1 MCKLKFNTFGSK
13 LLTMKKTILFFTSIL
28 TFGLNAQTNPSQ
40 DFENWFTHPN
50 YPAQEP
56 VGWIS
61 TNVLTNSFASAS
73 NPTSITQSTVSC
85 NGPSSMRVETK
96 KFTLGLLT
104 GFLPDTCGFAFTGG
118 VLISLNPRLVDGI
131 GYTQRPTQITYC
143 YHALPQPMDT
153 CGVSVLFW
161 KWTGSARNYIGG
173 AKNLYPTATTG
184 MTNATLSIAYSST
197 VTPDSMCIYVGSS
210 YKFATNGT
218 SIRKGAKI
226 GSVMYVDNFGY
237 PSVGLNENT
246 SREIS
251 LVAYPNPASTIIYV
265 ATESVEAKSIEISDL
280 TGKVLERINFADGKL
295 KIDATKY
302 NSGLYLYSVMDS
314 SKQSIKTGKFTVTH

>member
-1 MCKLKFNTFGSK
+1 
-13 LLTMKKTILFFTSIL
+13 MKKFILLFITIL
-28 TFGLNAQTNPSQ
+28 TFGVKAQTNPSQ

-61 TNVLTNSFASAS
+61 TNVLTNSFASSS
-73 NPTSITQSTVSC
+73 NPTSITQAATLNCS
-85 NGPSSMRVETK
+85 GASSMRVETK
-96 KFTLGLLT
+96 KFTLGLLN
-104 GFLPDTCGFAFTGG
+104 GFLPDTCGFAFTGA
-118 VLISLNPRLVDGI
+118 VLISLTPRLVDGF
-131 GYTQRPTQITYC
+131 GYTQRPTQISYC
-143 YHALPQPMDT
+143 YHALPQPLDT
-153 CGVSVLFW
+153 CGVSVLLW

-173 AKNLYPTATTG
+173 AKNLYHTPTTG
-184 MTNATLSIAYSST
+184 MANATLNIAYSST

-218 SIRKGAKI
+218 AVRKGAKI
-226 GSVMYVDNFGY
+226 GSVLYVDNFSY
-237 PSVGLNENT
+237 PSVGVNENA

-251 LVAYPNPASTIIYV
+251 LLAYPNPASTVIYV

-280 TGKVLERINFADGKL
+280 TGKVLERINFTDGKL

-314 SKQSIKTGKFTVTH
+314 NKQSLKTGKFTVTH